1 MYQFG
6 MYVWYVPA
14 RAYPHTCEYAR
25 AYASQG
31 DPDAFANPTGMAR
44 TASLSGNYVDGVSIT
59 YGTPPTHIWT
69 YAAGAS
75 VSSNSKYGCPC
86 NTEPGVQP
94 PTFVGTDYYCETGT
108 TQSGSWCTNDPL
120 WDGM

>member
-1 MYQFG
+1 MLVRMHHKVIKMLLRIQLG
-6 MYVWYVPA
+6 
-14 RAYPHTCEYAR
+14 C
-25 AYASQG
+25 
-31 DPDAFANPTGMAR
+31 PDSR
-44 TASLSGNYVDGVSIT
+44 TASLSGNYVDGVSIIH
-59 YGTPPTHIWT
+59 GTPPTHIWT

-75 VSSNSKYGCPC
+75 VSNSKYGCPC

-94 PTFVGTDYYCETGT
+94 PTFVGSDYYCETGT